1 MTMLDGNQ
9 ILATKRYDLAVSAR
23 VGFAAKQQHVR
34 VGGKDNLAW
43 GS

>member
-1 MTMLDGNQ
+1 MLDDNQ
-9 ILATKRYDLAVSAR
+9 ILATKRCDWLLASR

-43 GS
+43 RS